1 MRDVFD
7 LADELGPAKV
17 LHIHVPEV
25 GLKAIVVVDNV
36 AAGPSIGG
44 VRMAPDVSLT
54 ECARLARAMTLKNAM
69 AGLAHGGG
77 KSVIFADPGM
87 PASEKEQLIRAF
99 ATAIGSEVQ
108 YIAGPDMGTN
118 EQCMAWVHDEIG
130 RSVGLPRELGGIPL
144 DQLGATGWGLA
155 HAVKA
160 ALPFCD
166 LDLKGARVAV
176 QGFGSVGYHAA
187 RFLAAE
193 GARIVAASDSR
204 GTIYR
209 REGLNLEA
217 LAGLK
222 AEGKSVGECDDGE
235 AGGPDDII
243 DVECDI
249 WIPAARPDVITEQ
262 NAEHLQTRVVAQGA
276 NIPLTS
282 GAEELLHQR
291 GVLVLPD
298 FVANAGGVICA
309 AMEYHG
315 ATQTAAFD
323 AIAEKLTHNTIQ
335 VLEAATEEQIPPRTA
350 AVRIARERVRKAM
363 ATRRWGGMV

>member
-1 MRDVFD
+1 MTTVFD
-7 LADELGPAKV
+7 LADDLGPAKV
-17 LHIHVPEV
+17 LHVHVPKV
-25 GLKAIVVVDNV
+25 GLKGILVVDNV

-44 VRMAPDVSLT
+44 VRMAPDVSLF

-77 KSVIFADPGM
+77 KSVIFADPKM
-87 PASEKEQLIRAF
+87 PAPEKEELIRAF
-99 ATAIGSEVQ
+99 ATAIGSETQ

-193 GARIVAASDSR
+193 GAAIVAASDSR

-209 REGLNLEA
+209 PEGLDLDA
-217 LAGLK
+217 LSRLK
-222 AEGKSVGECDDGE
+222 AEGKSVSEYPDGE
-235 AGGPDDII
+235 ASDPDEII
-243 DVECDI
+243 DIECDI
-249 WIPAARPDVITEQ
+249 WIPAARPDVVTEQ
-262 NAEHLQTRVVAQGA
+262 NADRLQTRLVAEGA

-323 AIAEKLTHNTIQ
+323 AIAEKLTHNTTQ
-335 VLEAATEEQIPPRTA
+335 VLQAATEDRVLPRTA
-350 AVRIARERVRKAM
+350 AVKIAKERVRKAM
-363 ATRRWGGMV
+363 AARRWGGMV